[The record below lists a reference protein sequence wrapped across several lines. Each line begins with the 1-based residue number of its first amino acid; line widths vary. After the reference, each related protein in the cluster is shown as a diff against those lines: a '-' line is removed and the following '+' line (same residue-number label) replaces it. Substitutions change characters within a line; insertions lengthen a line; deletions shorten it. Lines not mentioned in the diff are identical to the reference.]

1 MPDLASDIAR
11 RAFADHRRRLRR
23 AARVGLERA
32 SGVLAL
38 VRPRLILPL
47 VSLSLALAAC
57 QSDRPKRTFCKLQA
71 GMTVAELMA
80 CGCRMTTSGGAS
92 VVSRSGEQRAVTVS
106 NLACPIGEAGV
117 AVVSVVDGVAQ
128 GISY

>member
-1 MPDLASDIAR
+1 MPDLAFDIACQEL
-11 RAFADHRRRLRR
+11 AEIRRRIRLV
-23 AARVGLERA
+23 ARVGLERA
-32 SGVLAL
+32 SGVPGLA
-38 VRPRLILPL
+38 RPRLLLPVVTL
-47 VSLSLALAAC
+47 SLSLVAC
-57 QSDRPKRTFCKLQA
+57 QSDRPRRTFCKLQV
-71 GMTVAELMA
+71 GMTVAELME

-92 VVSRSGEQRAVTVS
+92 VVSRSGAQRAVTVS

>member
-1 MPDLASDIAR
+1 
-11 RAFADHRRRLRR
+11 
-23 AARVGLERA
+23 
-32 SGVLAL
+32 
-38 VRPRLILPL
+38 
-47 VSLSLALAAC
+47 
-57 QSDRPKRTFCKLQA
+57 
-71 GMTVAELMA
+71 MTVAELMA

-92 VVSRSGEQRAVTVS
+92 VVSRSGAQRAVTVS